1 MRVAADFMLRWL
13 AMMLVL
19 TAPLVMADQRVTL
32 ARDIARLEQTL
43 VTHPDD
49 VDTMQHLATALLAEV
64 RIAPRAEMLARADSL
79 VDRLLAVR
87 APRAAALDAW
97 RLLIA
102 HRFDQALV
110 AARRARQ
117 SGGDALLALSSE
129 ADALTELGRYDQA
142 EVVVQT
148 LLDQHYGIAALARAS
163 HLRRLFGD
171 LPGAIE
177 LAQQAVALSAAGR
190 DRAWL
195 QLDLASLHLAA
206 GAPSTALTRATM
218 AVADLPAAALLV
230 QARAQRALGN
240 SRAALALYRV
250 SATRDLRAE
259 TLVETLSLAQALD
272 EQALVTRTRSL
283 LAGMARLDVAQGGS
297 DRRSFIEFH
306 LLADELASAET
317 LARAEWRQR
326 PEVYSAAQLAWVLLR
341 AGKRDEAQR
350 YATRAIAHHTADP
363 LLEWRAGTVLAAAGD
378 ARGAALVAA
387 ALKRQP
393 WLAQDAGLLA
403 ARP

>member
-1 MRVAADFMLRWL
+1 MRVAAEFMLRWL
-13 AMMLVL
+13 AILLLL
-19 TAPLVMADQRVTL
+19 TAPLARADHRVS
-32 ARDIARLEQTL
+32 AACDIACLEHRL

-49 VDTMQHLATALLAEV
+49 VDTMQQLAAALLAEV
-64 RIAPRAEMLARADSL
+64 RIAPHADMLARADSL
-79 VDRLLAVR
+79 VDRLLAVQ
-87 APRAAALDAW
+87 APRAAALEAW

-102 HRFDQALV
+102 HRFEEALI

-117 SGGDALLALSSE
+117 AGGDAVLAISSE
-129 ADALTELGRYDQA
+129 ADALTELGRYDEA
-142 EVVVQT
+142 EAAVQT
-148 LLDQHYGIAALARAS
+148 LLDQHYGIAALTRAS

-171 LPGAIE
+171 LAGAIE
-177 LAQQAVALSAAGR
+177 LAQHALAVSVAGR

-195 QLDLASLHLAA
+195 QLDLAALHLAA
-206 GAPSTALTRATM
+206 GAPTVALALATAAL
-218 AVADLPAAALLV
+218 ADLPAAALVV

-240 SRAALALYRV
+240 SRAALALYR
-250 SATRDLRAE
+250 AAAARDLRAE
-259 TLVETLSLAQALD
+259 TLVEILSLARALD
-272 EQALVTRTRSL
+272 EQALVTRTQAL
-283 LAGMARLDVAQGGS
+283 LAGMARLAGADGGG

-306 LLADELASAET
+306 LQADELASAEI

-326 PEVYSAAQLAWVLLR
+326 PDVYSAAQLAWVLWR

-350 YATRAIAHHTADP
+350 YASRASAHHSAEP

-378 ARGAALVAA
+378 ARGATLVAA
-387 ALKRQP
+387 ALQRQP